1 MKLVIKNSYKIT
13 RHYEDGTTT
22 HPGTYLGVDSG
33 TGAHV
38 FIGRDKEDAYYYIL
52 VGEEMLADKTAEI
65 EAA

>member
-22 HPGTYLGVDSG
+22 HTGTYLGTDSG

-38 FIGRDKEDAYYYIL
+38 FIGRDEDGAYYMQ
-52 VGEEMLADKTAEI
+52 VREEMLADKTAEI

>member
-1 MKLVIKNSYKIT
+1 MILVIKNSYKIT

-22 HPGTYLGVDSG
+22 HTGTYLGTDSG

-38 FIGRDKEDAYYYIL
+38 FISWEEDGAYYMQ
-52 VGEEMLADKTAEI
+52 VREEMLADKKAEI